1 MKKLLPTLLCLL
13 LMTAV
18 QELNAQTKTTIYK
31 HKELNDLEGKQ
42 IRYFSLTLNPKLEMG
57 KLFAE

>member
-1 MKKLLPTLLCLL
+1 
-13 LMTAV
+13 MTAV